1 MAKIFEVIEFLDNTG
16 NQMVHRIPEDG
27 SGETKIGSQLIVRE
41 NQQAVFFRDGKAL
54 DVFGAG
60 RHTLTTMNIPL
71 LIDLIK
77 KGFDGKSPF
86 RVEVY
91 FVNTKVFT
99 DLKWGTSEPIPFA
112 DEELKMIRLR
122 SHGIYSLR
130 IKDAQLFVNK
140 VVGTQG
146 LFTTE
151 QVDNFLKTIIVSRLT
166 DFLGDTFK
174 SIFQVARHYDELG
187 IGLKARL
194 QEDFGKYGLEA
205 VDVYIN
211 AITPPEEVAAK
222 IDERTGIAAL
232 GDMNT
237 YLKYKAANAMG
248 DAAKNESGN
257 AGAGM
262 SLGAGLG
269 MGMMLP
275 GMLQQAMASG
285 QALPCPKCQTPNMA
299 GAKFCSNCGGPLA
312 VVAAAPAMVPCPK
325 CGKPMP
331 AGSKFCPEC
340 GEKLS

>member
-1 MAKIFEVIEFLDNTG
+1 MAKIFEVIEFLDNAG

-41 NQQAVFFRDGKAL
+41 SQQAVFFRDGKAL

-86 RVEVY
+86 RVEVC
-91 FVNTKVFT
+91 FISTKVFT

-122 SHGIYSLR
+122 SHGIYSVR

-140 VVGTQG
+140 IVGTQG
-146 LFTTE
+146 LFATE
-151 QVDNFLKTIIVSRLT
+151 QIDNFLKTIIVSRLT

-187 IGLKARL
+187 TGLKARL

-211 AITPPEEVAAK
+211 SITPPEEVSAK

-285 QALPCPKCQTPNMA
+285 QALPCPKCQTPNVA
-299 GAKFCSNCGGPLA
+299 GAKFCSNCGGTLA
-312 VVAAAPAMVPCPK
+312 APVAAAMVPCPK
-325 CGKPMP
+325 CQKPMP

-340 GEKLS
+340 GEKIG

>member
-1 MAKIFEVIEFLDNTG
+1 MAKIMEVIEFLDNAG
-16 NQMVHRIPEDG
+16 NQMVHRIPEEG
-27 SGETKIGSQLIVRE
+27 SGETKIGSQLVVRE

-77 KGFDGKSPF
+77 KVFDGKSPF

-91 FVNTKVFT
+91 FVSTKVFT
-99 DLKWGTSEPIPFA
+99 DLKWGTSDPIPFA

-122 SHGIYSLR
+122 SHGIYSAR
-130 IKDAQLFVNK
+130 IKDPQLFVNK
-140 VVGTQG
+140 IVGTQG
-146 LFTTE
+146 LYTTD
-151 QVDNFLKTIIVSRLT
+151 QIDNFLKTIIVSRLT
-166 DFLGDTFK
+166 DFLGDTYK
-174 SIFQVARHYDELG
+174 SIFQVARHYDELAA
-187 IGLKARL
+187 GLKARL

-205 VDVYIN
+205 ADVYIN
-211 AITPPEEVAAK
+211 AITPPDEVAAK

-248 DAAKNESGN
+248 DAAKNEGGN

-262 SLGAGLG
+262 GLGAGLG

-285 QALPCPKCQTPNMA
+285 QAAPCPKCQTPNMT
-299 GAKFCSNCGGPLA
+299 GAKFCSNCGQALA
-312 VVAAAPAMVPCPK
+312 VAAATVPCPK
-325 CGKPMP
+325 CQKQIA

-340 GEKLS
+340 GEKLG